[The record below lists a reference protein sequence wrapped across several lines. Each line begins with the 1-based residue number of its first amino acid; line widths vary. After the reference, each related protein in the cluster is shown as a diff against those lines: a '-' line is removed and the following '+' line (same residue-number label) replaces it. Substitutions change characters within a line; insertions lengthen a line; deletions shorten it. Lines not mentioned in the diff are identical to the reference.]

1 MDATAPS
8 VPSNTVRD
16 GSAVEM
22 AWRRL
27 SSASVSTAAPGR
39 AAAGL
44 PTDCQPRAG
53 VRILTMSP
61 AAARMSPLS
70 SAVAVTEISPL
81 CGMTTSSGS
90 SQRFPAASPAMPP
103 RMTVPACPTRRR
115 STVLRPEGLRRRP
128 LILTMRDSPVPCAVA
143 GE

>member
-70 SAVAVTEISPL
+70 SAVAEFVCTTAEI
-81 CGMTTSSGS
+81 
-90 SQRFPAASPAMPP
+90 
-103 RMTVPACPTRRR
+103 
-115 STVLRPEGLRRRP
+115 
-128 LILTMRDSPVPCAVA
+128 
-143 GE
+143 

>member
-1 MDATAPS
+1 M
-8 VPSNTVRD
+8 
-16 GSAVEM
+16 EM

-61 AAARMSPLS
+61 AAARMSSGGVSPNRAVVVLD
-70 SAVAVTEISPL
+70 SASW
-81 CGMTTSSGS
+81 
-90 SQRFPAASPAMPP
+90 AASTAPFWVLALPL
-103 RMTVPACPTRRR
+103 A
-115 STVLRPEGLRRRP
+115 SSVLRWAA
-128 LILTMRDSPVPCAVA
+128 S
-143 GE
+143 